1 MSDAHMNVESNKIL
15 APAELVEQKNPKQT
29 MS

>member
-15 APAELVEQKNPKQT
+15 APAELVEQKKKQT